1 MKNLSTRQI
10 LIASG
15 LVVLSGC
22 SLFTSPPPLKNVP
35 DLTRGDVDQANRHYQ
50 ESLAMSDLS
59 RRSPQEKEK
68 QGKSWFGDAEDAGIR
83 RGGAESGAL
92 PSLFH
97 KATFLVSEQ
106 PRTLEELAASLSN
119 VTGTAIVVEGFGPFL
134 RHTSRIRVQG
144 SLSHVLDVLSARYDV
159 YWSYAKGRI
168 VFFRTLTRTFSLAI
182 PPGDPSLPSP
192 GGEDFFQAFLKDL
205 AAIVGPDGRVD
216 GVPQSGTVTISA
228 SPRRLDEAAHA
239 IMAENERMMRPV
251 RLKVTVLSTT
261 LSRQDSTTPAPADG
275 HNKSTAKTTLVLQ
288 TYSDRAVPA
297 GAKGFALTIIP
308 HVISRKEVLIG
319 VRLAGSSSRK
329 DSFFQ
334 WKTAKDGETVVVG
347 GLEQLRKNFNKNDA
361 GSQARITRDQTVV
374 LVTPLI
380 GGRHE

>member
-1 MKNLSTRQI
+1 
-10 LIASG
+10 
-15 LVVLSGC
+15 
-22 SLFTSPPPLKNVP
+22 
-35 DLTRGDVDQANRHYQ
+35 
-50 ESLAMSDLS
+50 MSDLS
-59 RRSPQEKEK
+59 RRSPPKKEK
-68 QGKSWFGDAEDAGIR
+68 KGKSWFGDAEDAGIR

-106 PRTLEELAASLSN
+106 PQTLEELAASLSDM
-119 VTGTAIVVEGFGPFL
+119 TGTAIVVEGFGPFL
-134 RHTSRIRVQG
+134 RQTSRIRVQG

-159 YWSYAKGRI
+159 YWSYTKGRI

-228 SPRRLDEAAHA
+228 DPERLDEAVHA

-251 RLKVTVLSTT
+251 RLKVVVLSTT
-261 LSRQDSTTPAPADG
+261 LSRQDSTTPSPADG
-275 HNKSTAKTTLVLQ
+275 RNKSTAKTTLVLH

-334 WKTAKDGETVVVG
+334 WTTAKDGETVVVG

-361 GSQARITRDQTVV
+361 GSRARITRDQTVV
-374 LVTPLI
+374 LVTPQI
-380 GGRHE
+380 GGRNE